1 MKRFPTKFSP
11 EKGKRL
17 KYIPGN
23 ITSVKVIKANPG
35 VLLAVAEKKWNNN
48 IPGFTRFLTAALF
61 DNADYVKPLNI
72 VYVANRMVPGST
84 TNEPMITNGGWN
96 WHVYLRLVQDSEFDT
111 IDLVARK
118 WGQDIVDVFNNTIVP
133 TKFSRVEKF
142 EYGGIKDWAQ
152 PIRSLSSYIVQN
164 SVVKFCE
171 QVYSDSIESGSFF
184 ADESLMDEL
193 FPGVED
199 PKILFH

>member
-1 MKRFPTKFSP
+1 M
-11 EKGKRL
+11 
-17 KYIPGN
+17 
-23 ITSVKVIKANPG
+23 
-35 VLLAVAEKKWNNN
+35 
-48 IPGFTRFLTAALF
+48 TAALF
-61 DNADYVKPLNI
+61 ENADYVKHLNI
-72 VYVANRMVPGST
+72 IYVGNRKIFGSKT
-84 TNEPMITNGGWN
+84 DSPMITNGGWN

-118 WGQDIVDVFNNTIVP
+118 WGHDIVDVFNNTIVP

-152 PIRSLSSYIVQN
+152 PIRSLSSYIVRN

-199 PKILFH
+199 PKILFN